1 MTKEQVIKTLVAN
14 GAEQVKNL
22 KVRNVNVSPQ
32 ENYVRLGITLEKP
45 VKGYVT
51 DDEGA
56 TYHEGEVNTIFVSL
70 YSVLSILKD
79 DDDAAF
85 AVNHLLKNPD
95 SMAIILSRAVI
106 DIVQEKVTAGQMYK
120 NPWSDNADETTIQ
133 HDTIFNHITGI
144 KLSNFAI
151 RKLDKVADALLGL

>member
-106 DIVQEKVTAGQMYK
+106 DIVQEKVTSGQLYK
-120 NPWSDNADETTIQ
+120 NPWSDNAEETTIQ

>member
-106 DIVQEKVTAGQMYK
+106 DIVQEKVTSGQLYK
-120 NPWSDNADETTIQ
+120 NPWSDNAEETTIQ

-151 RKLDKVADALLGL
+151 RKLDKVADTLLGL

>member
-56 TYHEGEVNTIFVSL
+56 TYHEGEVSTIFVSL

-106 DIVQEKVTAGQMYK
+106 DIVQEKVTAGQLYK